1 MSNKGKE
8 LYEFGPFLLDPVKRI
23 LLRDNQPVPLQ
34 LKAFETLLVLVRNS
48 EQVVL
53 KQELMQAVWPDTFVE
68 EGNLTQS
75 IFVLRKTLGAM
86 NGDQRYIETIPGRGY
101 RLAVKVR
108 TVAEEASPVQ
118 DIAPDPPASQ
128 PVTRETPPRAWLP
141 VIAVVAVVAA
151 AVIGSGLYWRSHR
164 APKKITEKDTIVLAD
179 FANVTG
185 DPVFDGTLRQGLSA
199 QLDQSPFMNLL
210 SDQRTVQILSLMGQA
225 KDARLTPELAREV
238 CQRAGSAAVLDGSI
252 AQVGTQYLLLLKAIN
267 CATGE
272 LLASVEAQAANKDRV
287 LDALGIVASQVRS
300 KLGESLASVQKYDAP
315 PEDVTTTSLE
325 ALQSYSLG
333 YRTMIA
339 KNDYP
344 AAIPFFQQAISL
356 DPGFAMAYARLGIN
370 FYNLDE
376 PARAQ
381 ENLQK
386 AYELRERLSERE
398 KLYIAASHAA
408 MAVGNMEDARK
419 TYELWRQL
427 YPRDQFAIG
436 NLGVVYGFLGEHN
449 KALLAVQEAWKLNPG
464 NALVFANL
472 ISCYLNLNLFAEARA
487 TALQAAGLNL
497 GSNFLT
503 ANLYMVDFVQHD
515 SAGMRKTAAELLGK
529 PGWEDLI
536 LYYQSDTAA
545 YQGQFSLARAFTRR
559 AVDSAERADKKET
572 AATYEAE
579 SAVREALVQNFPLA
593 TQQATN
599 ALALSSGKEVVAL
612 AGIALGLAGDSVE
625 SSRVAHDLNRRFP
638 QDTVVQSNLLPAVL
652 LATALHDRN
661 NSRLNEL
668 LDSRPPY
675 ELGEVSI
682 SVTFS
687 LYLSYLRGQGYLA
700 ANRRVEAAR
709 EFQTIIDHPGLV
721 RNAPIG
727 ALANLGL
734 ARAFVSNDNPSKSK
748 AAYEEFLALWKNAD
762 SDISI
767 LRQARADYDN
777 LR

>member
-8 LYEFGPFLLDPVKRI
+8 LYEFGPFLLDPARRI

-34 LKAFETLLVLVRNS
+34 LKAFETLLVLVRNA

-75 IFVLRKTLGAM
+75 IFVLRKTLGSM
-86 NGDQRYIETIPGRGY
+86 NGEQRYIETIPGRGY

-108 TVAEEASPVQ
+108 TVAEEASPAQTVAS
-118 DIAPDPPASQ
+118 DIPAPEGKAVSPW
-128 PVTRETPPRAWLP
+128 AWLP
-141 VIAVVAVVAA
+141 VFAVVSAA
-151 AVIGSGLYWRSHR
+151 LIGGGLYWRSLR
-164 APKKITEKDTIVLAD
+164 APKKLTEKDTIVVAD
-179 FANVTG
+179 FSNVTG

-199 QLDQSPFMNLL
+199 QLEQSPFMNLL
-210 SDQRTVQILSLMGQA
+210 SDQRTVQILALMAQPR
-225 KDARLTPELAREV
+225 DARLTPELGREV
-238 CQRAGSAAVLDGSI
+238 CQRTGSTAVLDGSI
-252 AQVGTQYLLLLKAIN
+252 AQVGTQYLLVLKAVN

-272 LLASVEAQAANKDRV
+272 SLAQVEAQAANKDRV
-287 LDALGIVASQVRS
+287 LDTLGKLASEVRS

-356 DPGFAMAYARLGIN
+356 DPSFAMAYARLGIN
-370 FYNLDE
+370 YYNLDE
-376 PARAQ
+376 PARAE

-398 KLYIAASHAA
+398 KLYIAASHDA
-408 MAVGNMEDARK
+408 MAIGNMEDARR

-449 KALLAVQEAWKLNPG
+449 KALSAIQEAWKLNPG
-464 NALVFANL
+464 NALVYANL
-472 ISCYLNLNLFAEARA
+472 IACYLNLNNFAEAQA
-487 TALQAAGLNL
+487 TALKAPALNL
-497 GSNFLT
+497 GGNFLA
-503 ANLYMVDFVQHD
+503 ANLYMLDFVQHD
-515 SAGMRKTAAELLGK
+515 SAGMQKAAAELLGK

-545 YQGQFSLARAFTRR
+545 YEGRFSLARDFTRR
-559 AVDSAERADKKET
+559 AVDSAKRADKKET

-579 SAVREALVQNFPLA
+579 SAVREALVQNFSLA
-593 TQQATN
+593 RQQAKN
-599 ALALSSGKEVVAL
+599 AVTLSSGKEVLAL

-625 SSRVAHDLNRRFP
+625 SARLAHDLNRRFP

-652 LATALHDRN
+652 LAAALHDRDAT
-661 NSRLNEL
+661 RLNQQVE
-668 LDSRPPY
+668 SRPPY
-675 ELGEVSI
+675 ELGQVSI

-687 LYLSYLRGQGYLA
+687 LYLSYLRGQAYLT
-700 ANRRVEAAR
+700 ANRRAEAAR
-709 EFQTIIDHPGLV
+709 EFQTILDHPGLV

-727 ALANLGL
+727 ALAHNGL
-734 ARAFVSNDNPSKSK
+734 ARAYASNDNTSKSK
-748 AAYEEFLALWKNAD
+748 AAYEDFFALWKDAD
-762 SDISI
+762 SDVPI
-767 LRQARADYDN
+767 LRQARAEYEN

>member
-1 MSNKGKE
+1 MSNTGKE

-34 LKAFETLLVLVRNS
+34 LKAFETLLVLVRNGD
-48 EQVVL
+48 QVVL

-86 NGDQRYIETIPGRGY
+86 NGNQRYIETIPGRGY

-108 TVAEEASPVQ
+108 TVAEEASPEQ
-118 DIAPDPPASQ
+118 TIAPGIPTTVAKEISPW
-128 PVTRETPPRAWLP
+128 AWP
-141 VIAVVAVVAA
+141 VVAVVAA
-151 AVIGSGLYWRSHR
+151 AVIGSGLYWRSLR
-164 APKKITEKDTIVLAD
+164 APKKLTEKDTIVLAE
-179 FANVTG
+179 FSNVTG

-199 QLDQSPFMNLL
+199 QLEQSPFMNLL
-210 SDQRTVQILSLMGQA
+210 SDQRTVQILSLMAQP

-238 CQRAGSAAVLDGSI
+238 CQRTGSTAVLDGSI
-252 AQVGTQYLLLLKAIN
+252 AQVGTRYLLVLKAIS

-272 LLASVEAQAANKDRV
+272 SLTRVEAQAANKDSV
-287 LDALGIVASQVRS
+287 LDTLATLASLVRS

-315 PEDVTTTSLE
+315 PEDVTTSSLQ

-356 DPGFAMAYARLGIN
+356 DPNFAMAYARLGIN

-376 PARAQ
+376 PARAE

-398 KLYIAASHAA
+398 KLYIAASHDA
-408 MAVGNMEDARK
+408 MAIGNMEAARK

-436 NLGVVYGFLGEHN
+436 NLGVVYGFLGEHT
-449 KALLAVQEAWKLNPG
+449 KALSAIDEAWTLNPG

-472 ISCYLNLNLFAEARA
+472 ISCYLNLNLFAEAQA
-487 TALQAAGLNL
+487 TALKAPPLNL
-497 GSNFLT
+497 GSNFLA
-503 ANLYMVDFVQHD
+503 ANLYLVDFAQHD
-515 SAGMRKTAAELLGK
+515 SKGMEKAAGELLGK

-536 LYYQSDTAA
+536 LYYQSDSAA
-545 YQGQFSLARAFTRR
+545 YEGQFSHARDFTRR
-559 AVDSAERADKKET
+559 AVDSAKRADKKET

-579 SAVREALVQNFPLA
+579 SAVREALVQNFSPA
-593 TQQATN
+593 TQQAKN
-599 ALALSSGKEVVAL
+599 ALALSSGKEVLAL

-625 SSRVAHDLNRRFP
+625 SARLAHDLNRRFP

-652 LATALHDRN
+652 LAAALHDRN
-661 NSRLNEL
+661 AAKLNEQ

-675 ELGEVSI
+675 ELGQVSI

-687 LYLSYLRGQGYLA
+687 LYLSYLRGQAYLT
-700 ANRRVEAAR
+700 ANRRLEAAR
-709 EFQTIIDHPGLV
+709 EFQTILDHPGLV

-727 ALANLGL
+727 ALAHLGL
-734 ARAFVSNDNPSKSK
+734 ARAYASEDNRGKSK
-748 AAYEEFLALWKNAD
+748 AAYEDFFALWKDAD
-762 SDISI
+762 SDVPI
-767 LRQARADYDN
+767 LRQASADYEH

>member
-1 MSNKGKE
+1 MSHKGKE
-8 LYEFGPFLLDPVKRI
+8 LYEFGPFLLDPAKRI

-34 LKAFETLLVLVRNS
+34 LKAFETLLVLVRNG

-75 IFVLRKTLGAM
+75 IFVLRKTLGSI
-86 NGDQRYIETIPGRGY
+86 NGEQRYIETIPGRGY

-108 TVAEEASPVQ
+108 TVSEEASPAET
-118 DIAPDPPASQ
+118 IAADTAAPKGTEISPW
-128 PVTRETPPRAWLP
+128 AWLL
-141 VIAVVAVVAA
+141 VAAVVAT
-151 AVIGSGLYWRSHR
+151 AVIGGGLYWQSLR
-164 APKKITEKDTIVLAD
+164 APKKLTDKDTIVVAD
-179 FANVTG
+179 FSNVTG
-185 DPVFDGTLRQGLSA
+185 DPVFDSTLRQGLSA
-199 QLDQSPFMNLL
+199 QLEQSPFMNLL
-210 SDQRTVQILSLMGQA
+210 SDQRTVQILSLMAQP

-238 CQRAGSAAVLDGSI
+238 CQRTGSTAVLDGSI
-252 AQVGTQYLLLLKAIN
+252 VQVGTRYLLVLKAAN

-272 LLASVEAQAANKDRV
+272 SLARVEAQAANKDRV
-287 LDALGIVASQVRS
+287 LDTLGTLASEVRR

-339 KNDYP
+339 RNDYP

-356 DPGFAMAYARLGIN
+356 DPSFAMAYARLGIN

-376 PARAQ
+376 PARAE

-386 AYELRERLSERE
+386 AYELREKLSERE
-398 KLYIAASHAA
+398 KLYIAASHDA
-408 MAVGNMEDARK
+408 MAIGNMEEARK

-436 NLGVVYGFLGEHN
+436 NLGVVYGFLGEHD
-449 KALLAVQEAWKLNPG
+449 KALSAIQDAWKLNPG
-464 NALVFANL
+464 NALVYANQ
-472 ISCYLNLNLFAEARA
+472 IDCYLNLNNFAEARA
-487 TALQAAGLNL
+487 TALKAPAFNL
-497 GSNFLT
+497 ASNFLT

-515 SAGMRKTAAELLGK
+515 SAGMQKATAELLDK

-545 YQGQFSLARAFTRR
+545 YEGRFSLARDLTRR
-559 AVDSAERADKKET
+559 AVDSAMRADKKET

-579 SAVREALVQNFPLA
+579 SAVREGLVQNFPLA
-593 TQQATN
+593 TQQAKN
-599 ALALSSGKEVVAL
+599 ALALSSGKDVLAL
-612 AGIALGLAGDSVE
+612 AGIALGLAGDTVE
-625 SSRVAHDLNRRFP
+625 SARLAHELNRRFP
-638 QDTVVQSNLLPAVL
+638 QDTVVQSNLLPALL
-652 LATALHDRN
+652 LAAALHDRDATK
-661 NSRLNEL
+661 LNEL
-668 LDSRPPY
+668 VDSRPPY
-675 ELGEVSI
+675 ELGQVSI

-687 LYLSYLRGQGYLA
+687 LYLSYLRGQAYLSA
-700 ANRRVEAAR
+700 DRRAEAAR
-709 EFQTIIDHPGLV
+709 EFKTILDHPGLV

-727 ALANLGL
+727 ALAHWGL
-734 ARAFVSNDNPSKSK
+734 ARAYATDDNSSKSK
-748 AAYEEFLALWKNAD
+748 RAYEDFFALWKEAD
-762 SDISI
+762 SDVPI
-767 LRQARADYDN
+767 LRQAKAEYEH